1 MRRVEVASG
10 LFLGDR
16 ALQQDSVANYHHQPT
31 GKWLLALSDGIG
43 GAGNGHLASRLIVR
57 TAMASMKTHVGDIA
71 SGTDVAQV
79 LHDAALA
86 ANRSVA
92 SAKARHPDFA
102 AMGGTLLLACVSADR
117 FHYLSIGDS
126 LIFLLRKGKLS
137 RLNTLHSLA
146 SNFQALADTGQL
158 KTSSARAAA
167 MRSTLTSAVT
177 GEQLSKVDAPEKGV
191 ATQAGDVLMLASDGI
206 ETLSEAVIAETLRQ
220 TPRDGAAA
228 VAANMISRIEGAAA
242 AHQDN
247 VSVTVVSARGS

>member
-1 MRRVEVASG
+1 MEAASG

-31 GKWLLALSDGIG
+31 SKWLLALSDGIG

-57 TAMASMKTHVGDIA
+57 SAMASMKTHVGDIA
-71 SGTDVAQV
+71 SGTDTAQV

-92 SAKARHPDFA
+92 SAKARNPDLA
-102 AMGGTLLLACVSADR
+102 GMGGTLLLACVSADR

-126 LIFLLRKGKLS
+126 LIFLLRGGKLS
-137 RLNTLHSLA
+137 RVNVLHSLA
-146 SNFQALADTGQL
+146 SDFQSLAETGHI

-167 MRSTLTSAVT
+167 MSSTLTSAVT
-177 GEQLSKVDAPEKGV
+177 GERLSKVDASEKGI
-191 ATQAGDVLMLASDGI
+191 AIRAGDVLMLASDGI
-206 ETLSEAVIAETLRQ
+206 ETLPGTIITEALTS
-220 TPRDGAAA
+220 TSRDGAATGVVNLVSCIECAA
-228 VAANMISRIEGAAA
+228 V

-247 VSVTVVSARGS
+247 VSISVILV